1 MAMFN
6 STDRECYDTTPV
18 LWRKIN
24 QVLSERAEGAHPPT
38 QADWKYQSLFKI
50 AAILA
55 ECP

>member
-1 MAMFN
+1 MAMF
-6 STDRECYDTTPV
+6 TDLQPGCGDTTPL

-24 QVLSERAEGAHPPT
+24 QVFSEQNAGAHPPK

-55 ECP
+55 GC